1 MTKLRFLLLEDSPAD
16 VELVSTTL
24 ESSDLDCD
32 FFVVETRE
40 DFQQALQSQ
49 SFDMVL
55 SDYSLPAFNG
65 IEAIKIVSTQ
75 FPEIPCILVS
85 GVLGEER
92 AIEALKCGAANYV
105 LKQRLERL
113 VPAVKQAL
121 KDAQEKKLFA
131 RAIAELK
138 KNEALFR
145 TSVEAMTDCL
155 VILSAVRNAQGTVQD
170 FVVVEYINEM
180 AKRYLFVSSDEQIGK
195 SFYSLVP
202 SFKDIENTYLFSE
215 FCFVIE
221 NGRPYQDEICLR
233 GYQRSDKSAAEQ
245 FVAIEMRAARLDSGL
260 VVTWR
265 DITQR
270 KILEQEHIQQL
281 KEAEAARNQA
291 VRENQRKDDFLA
303 RFSHGLRSPISNISG
318 WLQLLD
324 TNRQSPEL
332 GDRVLEVIQRNAKL
346 LERLASD
353 LLDGSRIERGK
364 FHCDLEPIDLDGLN
378 QIGRQAI
385 DAVRPINHD
394 KYIPIIFEPSS
405 LSGQIFGDADRLQQM
420 IQNLL
425 ANAIEF
431 TPAHGKITLDIK
443 QQNDEPLII
452 SVTDTGKGMSPNVI
466 SHIFDQLWQAEHSL
480 NRNKSGVGLGI
491 PIVKYIVDAHGGQIT
506 AESDG
511 LNQGSTFTVELPLLT
526 ANDQQAAMLPNS
538 SAPSVMGQQV
548 TTQRSL
554 ADSSPANNP
563 ASDLDV
569 DSAIQSA
576 LKNVRVLV
584 VDDKVDSLEVCK
596 MMLEI
601 HDAEVA
607 GATSADEAIRIVRQ
621 FHPHVIVGDIAMPDK
636 DGYEMIRQIRELPDL
651 EGGLTPAIA
660 LSAYTS
666 ELDRTRALLAGFQ
679 VHIAKPVN
687 FEDIIESVISLSA
700 QSKPVDI
707 KDI

>member
-1 MTKLRFLLLEDSPAD
+1 MTKLRFLLLEDSPVD
-16 VELVSTTL
+16 IELVSTTL

-49 SFDMVL
+49 SFDIVL
-55 SDYSLPAFNG
+55 SDYSLPTFNG
-65 IEAIKIVSTQ
+65 IEAIEIVSTQ

-121 KDAQEKKLFA
+121 KEAKEKKLFA

-155 VILSAVRNAQGTVQD
+155 VILSVVRDAQNEIQD
-170 FVVVEYINEM
+170 FVVEYINEM
-180 AKRYLFVSSDEQIGK
+180 TKRYLLVSPDEQIGK

-202 SFKDIENTYLFSE
+202 SFKDIENTYLFGE
-215 FCFVIE
+215 FCFVVE
-221 NGRPYQDEICLR
+221 NGRPYQGEICLR
-233 GYQRSDKSAAEQ
+233 GYQRNKKSVAEQ
-245 FVAIEMRAARLDSGL
+245 FVAIEIRAARLDSGL

-270 KILEQEHIQQL
+270 KMLEQEHLQQL
-281 KEAEAARNQA
+281 EAAKAARNRA
-291 VRENQRKDDFLA
+291 VQENQRKDDFLA
-303 RFSHGLRSPISNISG
+303 RFSHELRSPISNISG

-332 GDRVLEVIQRNAKL
+332 GDKVLEVIQRNAKL

-364 FHCDLEPIDLDGLN
+364 LHCDLEPIDIDGLN

-385 DAVRPINHD
+385 DGVRPTSHS
-394 KYIPIIFEPSS
+394 KYLPIVFEPAS
-405 LSGQIFGDADRLQQM
+405 LSGQILGDAVRLQQM

-425 ANAIEF
+425 ANAIEY
-431 TPAHGKITLDIK
+431 TPAPGKITLDIN
-443 QQNDEPLII
+443 QQNDEALII
-452 SVTDTGKGMSPNVI
+452 SVTDTGKGMS
-466 SHIFDQLWQAEHSL
+466 SHTTAHIFDSLWQAERNI

-491 PIVKYIVDAHGGQIT
+491 PIVKYIVDAHGGQIA

-511 LNQGSTFTVELPLLT
+511 LNQGSTFTIELPLLT
-526 ANDQQAAMLPNS
+526 ANGQQATAQRALTNS
-538 SAPSVMGQQV
+538 STAN
-548 TTQRSL
+548 
-554 ADSSPANNP
+554 SS

-569 DSAIQSA
+569 DSALKSA

-601 HDAEVA
+601 HDAEVE
-607 GATSADEAIRIVRQ
+607 GAASANEAIRIVRQ
-621 FHPHVIVGDIAMPDK
+621 FRPHVIVGDIAMPDK

-687 FEDIIESVISLSA
+687 FEDIIESVTSLSS
-700 QSKPVDI
+700 QFEPVDV
-707 KDI
+707 KGA

>member
-1 MTKLRFLLLEDSPAD
+1 MTKLRFLLLEDNPAD

-24 ESSDLDCD
+24 ENSDLDCD

-40 DFQQALQSQ
+40 DFQQALQTQ
-49 SFDMVL
+49 SFDIVL
-55 SDYSLPAFNG
+55 SDYSLPAFDG
-65 IEAIKIVSTQ
+65 MEAIEIVCTQ

-92 AIEALKCGAANYV
+92 AIEALRCGAANYV

-121 KDAQEKKLFA
+121 KEAHERNLFA
-131 RAIAELK
+131 RAIAELR

-145 TSVEAMTDCL
+145 TSVEAMADCL
-155 VILSAVRNAQGTVQD
+155 VILSVVRDAQGVIQD
-170 FVVVEYINEM
+170 FVVEYINEM
-180 AKRYLFVSSDEQIGK
+180 AKRYLFVSPDEQVGK

-215 FCFVIE
+215 FCFVVE
-221 NGRPYQDEICLR
+221 NGRLYKDEICLK
-233 GYQRSDKSAAEQ
+233 GYQRNDKTVADQ

-270 KILEQEHIQQL
+270 KMLEQEHLQQL

-291 VRENQRKDDFLA
+291 MLENQRKGDFLA
-303 RFSHGLRSPISNISG
+303 RFSHELRSPISNISG

-324 TNRQSPEL
+324 TNRQSVEL
-332 GDRVLEVIQRNAKL
+332 EDRVLEVIQRNAKL

-364 FHCDLEPIDLDGLN
+364 FRCDLEPLGLDRLN
-378 QIGRQAI
+378 QIGTQAI
-385 DAVRPINHD
+385 DAVRLINHD

-431 TPAHGKITLDIK
+431 TPAHGKIALEIN
-443 QQNDEPLII
+443 QQDDKALII
-452 SVTDTGKGMSPNVI
+452 SVTDTGKGMSSNVI
-466 SHIFDQLWQAEHSL
+466 AHVFDQIWQVEHGF

-506 AESDG
+506 AKSG
-511 LNQGSTFTVELPLLT
+511 GINQGSTFTIELPLHT
-526 ANDQQAAMLPNS
+526 AISQHATALPNS
-538 SAPSVMGQQV
+538 SVPSIGQQ
-548 TTQRSL
+548 TTAQRSL
-554 ADSSPANNP
+554 ADSSPTDSS
-563 ASDLDV
+563 ASDLNIDRTIKL
-569 DSAIQSA
+569 S

-584 VDDKVDSLEVCK
+584 VDDQADSLEVCK
-596 MMLEI
+596 MMLET
-601 HDAEVA
+601 HGAEVE
-607 GATSADEAIRIVRQ
+607 GTTSAAEAIKTVRQ
-621 FHPHVIVGDIAMPDK
+621 FRPHVIVSDIAMPEK
-636 DGYEMIRQIRELPDL
+636 DGYGMIRRIREFPEL

-679 VHIAKPVN
+679 IHIAKPVN
-687 FEDIIESVISLSA
+687 FKDIIGSVASLSSQFEPA
-700 QSKPVDI
+700 EV